1 MKLPFGLIQGRLV
14 SINEVQAGRACEAL
28 CPSCLGPLV
37 ARKGQVLV
45 HHFAH
50 DGHQTGPGGRSPCTL
65 GYRVALQKM
74 AGQLLSDGKKLNLPP
89 LTIHAEHHGRF
100 VGLRRKHQEV
110 VAAGATLAITQILY
124 NPTLSPDAQPSLLCT
139 LDGFGPL
146 AIELNMTGLPRP
158 KAKQAYARLSVSC
171 IEIDFSEIARPKEN
185 WLPTENDIRE
195 LLYDSKIKRTWIYHR
210 DAPAIETALKDALTS
225 EVLGEERKLREKR
238 KLRERHRTP
247 GMKSNR
253 QHPVRQPKPPPRPSN
268 TPPPEARTTLWA
280 YCRPCRHCWEVDISS
295 GRPSTVTCP
304 MCQDDVN
311 V

>member
-50 DGHQTGPGGRSPCTL
+50 DGHQTGPGGRSPCTQ
-65 GYRVALQKM
+65 GYHVALQKM

-89 LTIHAEHHGRF
+89 LTVHAERHGQF
-100 VGLRRKHQEV
+100 LGLRRKHQEV
-110 VAAGATLAITQILY
+110 VAAGATLAITKILY
-124 NPTLSPDAQPSLLCT
+124 NPTLSPGAQPSLLCT

-146 AIELNMTGLPRP
+146 AIELNMTCLPRP
-158 KAKQAYARLSVSC
+158 EVKREYARLNVSC
-171 IEIDFSEIARPKEN
+171 IEIDFSEIAKPKDN

-195 LLYDSKIKRTWIYHR
+195 LLYDSKLKRTWIYHR
-210 DAPAIETALKDALTS
+210 DAPAIETALNDALAA
-225 EVLGEERKLREKR
+225 EVSKEERELREQR
-238 KLRERHRTP
+238 RRIHGL
-247 GMKSNR
+247 KSNR
-253 QHPVRQPKPPPRPSN
+253 QRPVRRPKPPPRPSS

-295 GRPSTVTCP
+295 GRPRTVTCP
-304 MCQDDVN
+304 KCRNDVQ